1 MCWHAK
7 FNTLFTGGDNGLLHT
22 WDVASQNET
31 RCMIGHTD
39 SVTEIVAL
47 PEVDVLVS
55 AGMDGLLCLWD
66 TTNGALRQVRSFYL
80 ST

>member
-1 MCWHAK
+1 
-7 FNTLFTGGDNGLLHT
+7 
-22 WDVASQNET
+22 
-31 RCMIGHTD
+31 MIGHTD

-55 AGMDGLLCLWD
+55 AGMDGILCLWD